1 YRAVL
6 ADSLA
11 QSAELLTMLHLDD
24 GPKAEARAREAIRL
38 YDELIAAGVA
48 AEGVHAGRAGANLSL
63 AAALASQER
72 YEDEVAPL
80 REAVAAL
87 ERQATGNPLLGG
99 HLARAMLM
107 LGDALMAA
115 GRAPEA
121 SAVLHRSTRMIA
133 DGYLSAVA
141 HYQLGLCELRLGRG
155 EAADAALRSADG
167 RPRELL
173 AHEDDE

>member
-1 YRAVL
+1 GCG
-6 ADSLA
+6 
-11 QSAELLTMLHLDD
+11 EEG
-24 GPKAEARAREAIRL
+24 GPRR
-38 YDELIAAGVA
+38 G
-48 AEGVHAGRAGANLSL
+48 
-63 AAALASQER
+63 
-72 YEDEVAPL
+72 
-80 REAVAAL
+80 AVAAR
-87 ERQATGNPLLGG
+87 ERQATGSPLLGG

-167 RPRELL
+167 RLRELL
-173 AHEDDE
+173 AHEDDEELVEMHRDVLRARLELHERAGRPDEVALVERDLITLRWFRAG